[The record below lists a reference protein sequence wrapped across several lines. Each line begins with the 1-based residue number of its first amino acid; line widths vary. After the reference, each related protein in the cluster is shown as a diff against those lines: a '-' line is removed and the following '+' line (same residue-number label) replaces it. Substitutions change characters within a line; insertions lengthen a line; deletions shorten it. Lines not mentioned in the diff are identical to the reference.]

1 MAGSHDPSLMRPA
14 RRYAEALFALAREK
28 GQAADV
34 GADLAAVRGIL
45 EGDAVAKRA
54 IRDPKMSRLERK
66 AAIEQKVLPGR
77 HRLVTGLVQVLLAR
91 RREELLHAVPDRF
104 HADRRE
110 RALAPRAARKKDAL
124 GQRLTRRPEAGRKR
138 DTRWASIRARSRRSS
153 SARSRASRAAW
164 RSTASGRSSPW
175 ETASR

>member
-14 RRYAEALFALAREK
+14 RRYAEALFSLAREK

-91 RREELLHAVPDRF
+91 RREELLPAVLR
-104 HADRRE
+104 AYAEALERE
-110 RALAPRAARKKDAL
+110 EGLLRI
-124 GQRLTRRPEAGRKR
+124 
-138 DTRWASIRARSRRSS
+138 SV
-153 SARSRASRAAW
+153 
-164 RSTASGRSSPW
+164 
-175 ETASR
+175 ETATPMD